1 MNKVVS
7 TFGNST
13 WWFSLITQVFTV
25 IVVILIIYYLI
36 KLYKNKQKS
45 KQISSKRTFNLQNI
59 LFHIRIKQSSL
70 ARLGMR

>member
-36 KLYKNKQKS
+36 KLYKKIIKFLDKKS
-45 KQISSKRTFNLQNI
+45 
-59 LFHIRIKQSSL
+59 
-70 ARLGMR
+70 